1 MRNVKLGRRSLLS
14 LMGAAATGAAVG
26 ACGRSEP
33 GQATAEAPLRRPM
46 PRTPA
51 ATGPVLSVDAERSH
65 YRDGDV
71 QLMFAF
77 PTGLERTENLP
88 IVLYLHGRDGMS
100 PTPIPYETLSKLETE
115 YANGALPPFGL
126 LAVDGGFNSYWN
138 DGSAN
143 GDLMSML
150 LEEVPAWLRARRLG
164 DRDGLP
170 FAVAGISTGGFG
182 ALNYAAERT
191 EVGLPVE
198 AAALL
203 APALPVT
210 WEHMQ
215 EKGVFATEQDW
226 IETDPLHHTE
236 QLGDVPVGVWI
247 GDADVYL
254 EGAERLAQEYPNTP
268 VLSVLPGNHDAT
280 VFDVVGADMLR
291 FLGTGVPA
299 EG

>member
-14 LMGAAATGAAVG
+14 LMGAAAAGAAVG
-26 ACGRSEP
+26 ACGRTEP
-33 GQATAEAPLRRPM
+33 GSATAEAPLRRPM

-51 ATGPVLSVDAERSH
+51 ATGPVLQVDAERSH

-77 PTGLERTENLP
+77 PTGLEHTENLP
-88 IVLYLHGRDGMS
+88 MVLYLHGRDGMS
-100 PTPIPYETLSKLETE
+100 PTPIPYETLAKLETE
-115 YANGALPPFGL
+115 YANGAIPPFGL
-126 LAVDGGFNSYWN
+126 LAVDGGFNCYWN

-150 LEEVPAWLRARRLG
+150 LEEVPAWLRTRGLG

-191 EVGLPVE
+191 EVELPVQ

-210 WEHMQ
+210 WPHMD
-215 EKGVFATEQDW
+215 EKGVFATEQEW
-226 IETDPLHHTE
+226 IENDPLRRTD

-247 GDADVYL
+247 GDADLYR
-254 EGAERLAQEYPNTP
+254 EGVDQLAGEYPNTP
-268 VLSVLPGNHDAT
+268 VMSVLPGNHDSS

-291 FLGTGVPA
+291 FLGTGVSA
-299 EG
+299 ER

>member
-14 LMGAAATGAAVG
+14 LMGVTAVG
-26 ACGRSEP
+26 ATAAACGRSNP
-33 GQATAEAPLRRPM
+33 GVATAEAPLRRPM

-51 ATGPVLSVDAERSH
+51 ATGPVLRVDTERSY
-65 YRDGDV
+65 YRDADV

-77 PTGLERTENLP
+77 PNGLEATENLP

-115 YANGALPPFGL
+115 YAAGAIPPFGL

-143 GDLMSML
+143 GDLLSML
-150 LEEVPAWLRARRLG
+150 LEEVPAWLRSRHLG

-191 EVGLPVE
+191 QVGLPVE

-210 WEHMQ
+210 WELMN
-215 EKGVFATEQDW
+215 EKGVFASEQEWHDH
-226 IETDPLHHTE
+226 DPLRHTDL
-236 QLGDVPVGVWI
+236 LGDIPVGVWV
-247 GDADVYL
+247 GDVDLYR
-254 EGAERLAQEYPNTP
+254 EGAEELAAEYPNTP
-268 VLSVLPGNHDAT
+268 VLSVLPGGHDGS
-280 VFDVVGADMLR
+280 VFDVVGSDMLR
-291 FLGTGVPA
+291 FLATGVSA